1 MDIHEYQAKEILA
14 SFGVTIPRGGI
25 VYSPETAE
33 NKAREIGGSKWV
45 VKAQIHSGARGKAGG
60 VIVCNSPLEVAQ
72 ATDKLLGKKLVTNQT
87 GPQGKIVNRI
97 YIEEATD
104 IEKELYLGL
113 VFDRSSESIMIVAS
127 TEGGMSVEEIAKEK
141 PDSIIRSK
149 IEVAVGIQDFQAREL
164 AFGLGIEP
172 ELVRRV
178 SETIIGCAKA
188 FSELDATMVEVNPLV
203 ISKQKQILAL
213 DCKMSFD
220 NNAMFRRDKVSE
232 LRDKT
237 QEDEKEVYASDRG
250 LNYVSLD
257 GNIGNII
264 NGAGLAMASMDM
276 IKLAGGEPA
285 NFLDVGGGATP
296 EKIVK
301 AFRLITMDKKVKVI
315 LVNIFAG
322 INRCDWVAEGIVT
335 WLWGG
340 YSVDNPTLTRFFT
353 LHYLIP
359 FLILGLVVLHIW
371 ALHIPGNNNP
381 VGIDIKKPSK
391 DTVPFHPY
399 IVIKDGFALLMF
411 MIVFAFF
418 VFYTP
423 NILGHADNYIEA
435 NPLVTPAHI
444 VPEWYLLPF
453 YAILRSVPD
462 KLLGVIAML
471 SAILILA
478 ALPWLDTSK
487 IRSAVFRPLY
497 KQFYWILVADVL
509 ILGYVGAMPA
519 EGLYLL
525 IARIATAYY
534 FLHFL
539 VVLPILGFKE
549 RTTPVPLSI
558 TEPILG
564 GSPNLATV
572 KKKDNLKDQ

>member
-1 MDIHEYQAKEILA
+1 MDIHEYQAKEILS

-25 VYSPETAE
+25 AYSPENAE

-60 VIVCNSPLEVAQ
+60 IILCNSPLEVAQ

-87 GPQGKIVNRI
+87 GPEGKIVNRI

-113 VFDRSSESIMIVAS
+113 VFDRSSESIMVVAS

-141 PDSIIRSK
+141 PETIIRSK
-149 IEVAVGIQDFQAREL
+149 IEVAVGIQNFQAREL
-164 AFGLGIEP
+164 AFGLGIDP
-172 ELVRRV
+172 ELITRAAD
-178 SETIIGCAKA
+178 TIVGCARA

-220 NNAMFRRDKVSE
+220 NNAMFRRNKVSE

-322 INRCDWVAEGIVT
+322 INRCDWVAEGIVQALEKVEVKVPLVIRLAGT
-335 WLWGG
+335 NVEKG
-340 YSVDNPTLTRFFT
+340 NK
-353 LHYLIP
+353 
-359 FLILGLVVLHIW
+359 ILK
-371 ALHIPGNNNP
+371 
-381 VGIDIKKPSK
+381 DSK
-391 DTVPFHPY
+391 
-399 IVIKDGFALLMF
+399 I
-411 MIVFAFF
+411 
-418 VFYTP
+418 
-423 NILGHADNYIEA
+423 NYIEA
-435 NPLVTPAHI
+435 NTLEEAANKAV
-444 VPEWYLLPF
+444 
-453 YAILRSVPD
+453 AIL
-462 KLLGVIAML
+462 K
-471 SAILILA
+471 
-478 ALPWLDTSK
+478 
-487 IRSAVFRPLY
+487 
-497 KQFYWILVADVL
+497 
-509 ILGYVGAMPA
+509 
-519 EGLYLL
+519 
-525 IARIATAYY
+525 
-534 FLHFL
+534 
-539 VVLPILGFKE
+539 
-549 RTTPVPLSI
+549 
-558 TEPILG
+558 
-564 GSPNLATV
+564 
-572 KKKDNLKDQ
+572 

>member
-1 MDIHEYQAKEILA
+1 MDIHEYQAKEILS

-25 VYSPETAE
+25 VYSPENAE

-60 VIVCNSPLEVAQ
+60 IIVCNSPLEVAQ

-87 GPQGKIVNRI
+87 GPEGKIVNRI

-113 VFDRSSESIMIVAS
+113 VFDRSSESIMVVAS

-141 PDSIIRSK
+141 PETIIRSK
-149 IEVAVGIQDFQAREL
+149 IEVAVGIQSFQAREL
-164 AFGLGIEP
+164 AFGLGIDP
-172 ELVRRV
+172 ELIARA
-178 SETIIGCAKA
+178 SDTIIGCAKA

-220 NNAMFRRDKVSE
+220 NNAMFRRNKVSE
-232 LRDKT
+232 LRDKS

-301 AFRLITMDKKVKVI
+301 AFKLITMDKKVKVI

-322 INRCDWVAEGIVT
+322 INRCDWVAEGIVQALEKIEVKVPLVIRLAGT
-335 WLWGG
+335 NVEKG
-340 YSVDNPTLTRFFT
+340 NK
-353 LHYLIP
+353 
-359 FLILGLVVLHIW
+359 IL
-371 ALHIPGNNNP
+371 
-381 VGIDIKKPSK
+381 K
-391 DTVPFHPY
+391 DS
-399 IVIKDGFALLMF
+399 
-411 MIVFAFF
+411 
-418 VFYTP
+418 
-423 NILGHADNYIEA
+423 NINYIEA
-435 NPLVTPAHI
+435 STLEEAANKAV
-444 VPEWYLLPF
+444 
-453 YAILRSVPD
+453 
-462 KLLGVIAML
+462 
-471 SAILILA
+471 A
-478 ALPWLDTSK
+478 ALK
-487 IRSAVFRPLY
+487 
-497 KQFYWILVADVL
+497 
-509 ILGYVGAMPA
+509 
-519 EGLYLL
+519 
-525 IARIATAYY
+525 
-534 FLHFL
+534 
-539 VVLPILGFKE
+539 
-549 RTTPVPLSI
+549 
-558 TEPILG
+558 
-564 GSPNLATV
+564 
-572 KKKDNLKDQ
+572 

>member
-1 MDIHEYQAKEILA
+1 MDIHEYQAKEILS
-14 SFGVTIPRGGI
+14 SFGVTVPRGGI
-25 VYSPETAE
+25 VYSPENAE

-60 VIVCNSPLEVAQ
+60 IIVCNSPLEVAQ

-87 GPQGKIVNRI
+87 GPEGKIVNRI

-113 VFDRSSESIMIVAS
+113 VFDRSSESIMVVAS

-141 PDSIIRSK
+141 PETIIRSK
-149 IEVAVGIQDFQAREL
+149 IEVAVGIQNFQAREL
-164 AFGLGIEP
+164 AFGLGIDP
-172 ELVRRV
+172 ELIARA
-178 SETIIGCAKA
+178 SDTIIGCAKA

-220 NNAMFRRDKVSE
+220 NNAMFRRNKVSE

-250 LNYVSLD
+250 LNYVSLE

-322 INRCDWVAEGIVT
+322 INRCDWVAEGIVQALDKVEVKVPLVIRLAGT
-335 WLWGG
+335 NVEKG
-340 YSVDNPTLTRFFT
+340 NK
-353 LHYLIP
+353 
-359 FLILGLVVLHIW
+359 ILK
-371 ALHIPGNNNP
+371 
-381 VGIDIKKPSK
+381 DSK
-391 DTVPFHPY
+391 
-399 IVIKDGFALLMF
+399 I
-411 MIVFAFF
+411 
-418 VFYTP
+418 
-423 NILGHADNYIEA
+423 NYIEA
-435 NPLVTPAHI
+435 NTL
-444 VPEWYLLPF
+444 EE
-453 YAILRSVPD
+453 
-462 KLLGVIAML
+462 
-471 SAILILA
+471 A
-478 ALPWLDTSK
+478 ANK
-487 IRSAVFRPLY
+487 AV
-497 KQFYWILVADVL
+497 AVL
-509 ILGYVGAMPA
+509 
-519 EGLYLL
+519 
-525 IARIATAYY
+525 
-534 FLHFL
+534 
-539 VVLPILGFKE
+539 K
-549 RTTPVPLSI
+549 
-558 TEPILG
+558 
-564 GSPNLATV
+564 
-572 KKKDNLKDQ
+572 

>member
-1 MDIHEYQAKEILA
+1 MDIHEYQAKKIL
-14 SFGVTIPRGGI
+14 SDFGVTIPRGGI
-25 VYSPETAE
+25 VYSPENAE
-33 NKAREIGGSKWV
+33 NKAREIGGSRWV

-60 VIVCNSPLEVAQ
+60 IIVCNSPLEVAQ

-87 GPQGKIVNRI
+87 GPEGKIVNRI

-113 VFDRSSESIMIVAS
+113 VFDRASESIMVVAS

-141 PDSIIRSK
+141 PETIIRSK
-149 IEVAVGIQDFQAREL
+149 IEVAVGIQSFQAREL

-172 ELVRRV
+172 ELIRRA

-250 LNYVSLD
+250 LNYVSLE

-322 INRCDWVAEGIVT
+322 INRCDWVAEGIVQALEKIEIKVPLVIRLAGT
-335 WLWGG
+335 NVEKG
-340 YSVDNPTLTRFFT
+340 NK
-353 LHYLIP
+353 
-359 FLILGLVVLHIW
+359 ILR
-371 ALHIPGNNNP
+371 
-381 VGIDIKKPSK
+381 DSK
-391 DTVPFHPY
+391 
-399 IVIKDGFALLMF
+399 L
-411 MIVFAFF
+411 
-418 VFYTP
+418 
-423 NILGHADNYIEA
+423 NYIEA
-435 NPLVTPAHI
+435 NTLEDAANKAV
-444 VPEWYLLPF
+444 
-453 YAILRSVPD
+453 
-462 KLLGVIAML
+462 
-471 SAILILA
+471 A
-478 ALPWLDTSK
+478 AL
-487 IRSAVFRPLY
+487 
-497 KQFYWILVADVL
+497 
-509 ILGYVGAMPA
+509 
-519 EGLYLL
+519 
-525 IARIATAYY
+525 
-534 FLHFL
+534 
-539 VVLPILGFKE
+539 
-549 RTTPVPLSI
+549 
-558 TEPILG
+558 
-564 GSPNLATV
+564 
-572 KKKDNLKDQ
+572 KK

>member
-1 MDIHEYQAKEILA
+1 MDIHEYQAKEILS

-25 VYSPETAE
+25 AYSPENAE

-60 VIVCNSPLEVAQ
+60 IIVCNSPLEVAQ

-87 GPQGKIVNRI
+87 GPEGKIVNRI

-113 VFDRSSESIMIVAS
+113 VFDRSSESIMVVAS

-141 PDSIIRSK
+141 PETIIRSK
-149 IEVAVGIQDFQAREL
+149 IEVAVGIQSFQAREL
-164 AFGLGIEP
+164 AFGLGIDP
-172 ELVRRV
+172 ELIARA
-178 SETIIGCAKA
+178 SDTIIGCAKA

-220 NNAMFRRDKVSE
+220 KNAMFRRNKVSE
-232 LRDKT
+232 LRDKS

-322 INRCDWVAEGIVT
+322 INRCDWVAEGIVQALEKIEVKVPLVIRLAGT
-335 WLWGG
+335 NVEKG
-340 YSVDNPTLTRFFT
+340 NK
-353 LHYLIP
+353 
-359 FLILGLVVLHIW
+359 IL
-371 ALHIPGNNNP
+371 
-381 VGIDIKKPSK
+381 K
-391 DTVPFHPY
+391 DS
-399 IVIKDGFALLMF
+399 
-411 MIVFAFF
+411 
-418 VFYTP
+418 
-423 NILGHADNYIEA
+423 NINYIEA
-435 NPLVTPAHI
+435 STLEEAANKAV
-444 VPEWYLLPF
+444 
-453 YAILRSVPD
+453 
-462 KLLGVIAML
+462 
-471 SAILILA
+471 A
-478 ALPWLDTSK
+478 ALK
-487 IRSAVFRPLY
+487 
-497 KQFYWILVADVL
+497 
-509 ILGYVGAMPA
+509 
-519 EGLYLL
+519 
-525 IARIATAYY
+525 
-534 FLHFL
+534 
-539 VVLPILGFKE
+539 
-549 RTTPVPLSI
+549 
-558 TEPILG
+558 
-564 GSPNLATV
+564 
-572 KKKDNLKDQ
+572 